1 MQIERRVAVVIVVP
15 AHPRTFVV
23 DQFRGSGEIFS
34 GKPEELF
41 DMMFRNIP
49 LLVDFM
55 ENGIEL
61 EPFVVDVEPV
71 DFVRIAFRDSGDM
84 PLIFVQQTELV
95 ARQPLRHQRMPDH
108 RVSFGVKTVRFA
120 ELDDFIRRGTAI
132 DVRAPL
138 LLAERAALRFVGV
151 PVERNNRLVEKPG
164 ELFSVDF
171 VFPRLFAAELVQH
184 EGVCAEAEFVSAKFV
199 MDRRPLDGFAVRCK
213 NREFQRPL
221 ARGLG
226 GATDARIEFRG
237 ICQKFGQSFLSGF
250 GKSSHFN
257 TPYFSVTSSKNGVGP
272 CFSFAMSN
280 ASLHPSGER
289 SSGISSIRS
298 PVRLS
303 A

>member
-1 MQIERRVAVVIVVP
+1 
-15 AHPRTFVV
+15 
-23 DQFRGSGEIFS
+23 
-34 GKPEELF
+34 
-41 DMMFRNIP
+41 
-49 LLVDFM
+49 M

-71 DFVRIAFRDSGDM
+71 DFVRIALRDSGDM

-108 RVSFGVKTVRFA
+108 RVSFGIKIMRFA
-120 ELDDFIRRGTAI
+120 ELDDFIRRGTAV
-132 DVRAPL
+132 DVRASL
-138 LLAERAALRFVGV
+138 LLAECTALRFIRV
-151 PVERNNRLVEKPG
+151 PVERNNRLVEQPG
-164 ELFSVDF
+164 ELFYIDF
-171 VFPRLFAAELVQH
+171 VLPRLFAAELVQH
-184 EGVCAEAEFVSAKFV
+184 EGICPEPEFMSAEFV
-199 MDRRPLDGFAVRCK
+199 MNRRPFDRFAVRSD
-213 NREFQRPL
+213 NHEFQSPL

-226 GATDARIEFRG
+226 RTPDARIEFRG

-289 SSGISSIRS
+289 SSGISSIRP